1 MRRAVMLASAYA
13 GQREAFGRKLEA
25 HPLHREVLGQ
35 MAAEADGALYLTMRM
50 AQLLGR
56 IETSSADAEL
66 ALFRVGIALAKL
78 YTAKQ
83 AVAVASEAIE
93 CFGGQGYMEDTGLPR
108 LLRDAQVLPIWEG
121 TTSVLALDVLRVL
134 SKGDALDALGAELER
149 LHAPERDDALDL
161 ARKARLE
168 GGDTGES
175 MARRLAFSLAR
186 SWMGG
191 LLGVAGVEVR
201 PRDIGLPL
209 R

>member
-1 MRRAVMLASAYA
+1 V
-13 GQREAFGRKLEA
+13 
-25 HPLHREVLGQ
+25 
-35 MAAEADGALYLTMRM
+35 
-50 AQLLGR
+50 
-56 IETSSADAEL
+56 
-66 ALFRVGIALAKL
+66 
-78 YTAKQ
+78 
-83 AVAVASEAIE
+83 
-93 CFGGQGYMEDTGLPR
+93 
-108 LLRDAQVLPIWEG
+108 
-121 TTSVLALDVLRVL
+121 
-134 SKGDALDALGAELER
+134 GAELER

-191 LLGVAGVEVR
+191 LLGAAGVEVR

>member
-1 MRRAVMLASAYA
+1 N
-13 GQREAFGRKLEA
+13 
-25 HPLHREVLGQ
+25 
-35 MAAEADGALYLTMRM
+35 GALYLTMRM
-50 AQLLGR
+50 AELLGR
-56 IETSSADAEL
+56 METKTADAGEA

-83 AVAVASEAIE
+83 AVAIASEAVE

-134 SKGDALDALGAELER
+134 RRGDALDALGAELER

-161 ARKARLE
+161 ARNARLE
-168 GGDTGES
+168 GGETGES

-191 LLGVAGVEVR
+191 PLGAAGGEV
-201 PRDIGLPL
+201 G
-209 R
+209 